1 MAATN
6 AAEAS
11 TEATIFE
18 AESASASVVVLVS
31 VAVASALAL
40 ALSLEALVP
49 LDSLLAVVVAGA
61 PSAA

>member
-18 AESASASVVVLVS
+18 AESASVVVSVLVAS
-31 VAVASALAL
+31 ASALAL
-40 ALSLEALVP
+40 VLSLEALVP
-49 LDSLLAVVVAGA
+49 LDPLLAVVVVGA
-61 PSAA
+61 A